1 MKPITSEDE
10 YFARQE
16 LERKRR
22 WAEEREAQLIT
33 ERGERERV
41 MKCPKCGAQL
51 EEIAFGGVRIDKC
64 FGCEGI
70 WLDKG
75 EPLASVGRASV
86 VREGRDLTVV
96 ATMLMVERAL
106 GAAQRLESEG
116 ISLEVIDLQW
126 VRPLDVATVAASV
139 RRTGRVMVAEE
150 QVHAGGW
157 GASLISELA
166 MAGVPLR
173 SPPRAVSLPGDICI
187 SYSPPLEDAI
197 LPSIERIA
205 EVARTAGGKILSI
218 PIENKAVRFR
228 NSASKDGRW
237 FRCGTAALGCELN
250 CVSG

>member
-75 EPLASVGRASV
+75 E
-86 VREGRDLTVV
+86 
-96 ATMLMVERAL
+96 
-106 GAAQRLESEG
+106 LEMIRKKE
-116 ISLEVIDLQW
+116 
-126 VRPLDVATVAASV
+126 
-139 RRTGRVMVAEE
+139 
-150 QVHAGGW
+150 AGFVQT
-157 GASLISELA
+157 LLN
-166 MAGVPLR
+166 V
-173 SPPRAVSLPGDICI
+173 
-187 SYSPPLEDAI
+187 
-197 LPSIERIA
+197 
-205 EVARTAGGKILSI
+205 
-218 PIENKAVRFR
+218 FR
-228 NSASKDGRW
+228 Q
-237 FRCGTAALGCELN
+237 
-250 CVSG
+250 